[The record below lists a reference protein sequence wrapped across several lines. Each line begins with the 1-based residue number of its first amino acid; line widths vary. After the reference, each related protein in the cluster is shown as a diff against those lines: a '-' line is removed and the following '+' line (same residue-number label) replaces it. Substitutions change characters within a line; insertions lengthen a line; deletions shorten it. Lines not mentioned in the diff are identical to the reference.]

1 MGSAGEVHRL
11 IICKLGLKYY
21 LNEELHAWKNASSY
35 IFNIV
40 DSNDIGFMETGG
52 GGMSCV
58 VTPSCRQQVELIGI
72 L

>member
-52 GGMSCV
+52 GGGVAWS
-58 VTPSCRQQVELIGI
+58 PLAADSRSS
-72 L
+72 